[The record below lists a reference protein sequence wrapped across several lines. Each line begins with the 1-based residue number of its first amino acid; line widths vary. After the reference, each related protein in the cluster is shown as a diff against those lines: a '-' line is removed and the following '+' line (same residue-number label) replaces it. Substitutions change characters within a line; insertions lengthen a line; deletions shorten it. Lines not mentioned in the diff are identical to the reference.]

1 MDNNEKANLY
11 DQYVREANRLQS
23 EITSLKAKYVL
34 NIPEEIQK
42 KINFNNQRINEL
54 EKKLINLYK

>member
-1 MDNNEKANLY
+1 MDNNEKAVLY

>member
-1 MDNNEKANLY
+1 MDNNEKAVLY

-34 NIPEEIQK
+34 NIPEEVQK

>member
-11 DQYVREANRLQS
+11 DQYVSEANRLQS
-23 EITSLKAKYVL
+23 EISTLKSQYVL
-34 NIPEEIQK
+34 NIPENVQK

>member
-42 KINFNNQRINEL
+42 KINFKNQRINEL